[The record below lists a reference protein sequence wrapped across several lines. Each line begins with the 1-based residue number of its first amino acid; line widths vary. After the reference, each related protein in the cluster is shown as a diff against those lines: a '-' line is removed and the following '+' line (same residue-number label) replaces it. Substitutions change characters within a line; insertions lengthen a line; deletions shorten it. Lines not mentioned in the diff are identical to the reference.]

1 MISNVSKQLGLGIA
15 PPTLPAP
22 NLNYQ
27 LGLGKNQANGN
38 MLGFDGTYAVPS
50 DATSTG
56 NGTFN
61 KYIEDRKGDVLSLA
75 KRLQADR
82 NSGVY
87 WDTRVLDADIN
98 ADAIRALSAKA
109 EEQSATQLST
119 AKKLRQEAIDIEND
133 WNTTAKTAR
142 ERVDAQI
149 NNKARDKKLDD
160 GAYAKVTT
168 LREALIRHAA
178 FKTLRDAYISEL
190 EARQD
195 KATKI
200 NNALASEDID
210 KLQEALGLAVTEAQR
225 TALNAKIAFVKESAD
240 RKAKI
245 DALTNQLGSA
255 TGDQAAA
262 IKAQIDALTQ
272 EENIARGNQP
282 DTAKPN
288 LLLYGGIAVGAIV
301 LLLVITRR

>member
-1 MISNVSKQLGLGIA
+1 MISNVSKELGLGVA

-27 LGLGKNQANGN
+27 LGLGKNQTNGN

-50 DATSTG
+50 DATRTG
-56 NGTFN
+56 KAPFN
-61 KYIEDRKGDVLSLA
+61 KYIEDRKDDVLSLA
-75 KRLQADR
+75 KRMQTDR

-87 WDTRVLDADIN
+87 WDTRVLDTDIN
-98 ADAIRALSAKA
+98 ADAIRALSEKA
-109 EEQSATQLST
+109 QEQSATQLGI
-119 AKKLRQEAIDIEND
+119 ANKLRQEAIDIEDD
-133 WNTTAKTAR
+133 WNTTTKTAR

-149 NNKARDKKLDD
+149 NNKNRDKKLDD
-160 GAYAKVTT
+160 GAWSKIGGI
-168 LREALIRHAA
+168 REALIRHAA

-195 KATKI
+195 KETKI
-200 NNALASEDID
+200 NNALAGEDIN

-225 TALNAKIAFVKESAD
+225 TALNAKIAIVKESAD

-245 DALTNQLGSA
+245 DALTDQLGSA
-255 TGDQAAA
+255 TGDQADA

-272 EENIARGNQP
+272 EENTARGNLP
-282 DTAKPN
+282 APSKPN
-288 LLLYGGIAVGAIV
+288 LLLWGGIAVAAVVGI
-301 LLLVITRR
+301 LILRRN